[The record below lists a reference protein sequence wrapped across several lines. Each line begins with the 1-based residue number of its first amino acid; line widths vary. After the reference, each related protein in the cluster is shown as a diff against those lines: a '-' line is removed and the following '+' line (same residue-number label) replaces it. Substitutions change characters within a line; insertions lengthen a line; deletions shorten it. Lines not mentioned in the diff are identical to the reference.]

1 MNILQSNEDI
11 AHEEEEGESEED
23 EFEVQRNNYNFTL
36 RYSAAYSLGMLSKSL
51 PAETF
56 NQLMPHFQQA
66 F

>member
-23 EFEVQRNNYNFTL
+23 EFEVQKSHYNFTL

-56 NQLMPHFQQA
+56 CQLMPHF
-66 F
+66 